1 VQELRRRSKGK
12 GQKAKVRYKVLGTTY
27 QVGDLRY
34 NVGGV
39 VFAAVVL
46 AACGSPRSADI
57 TEPKEA
63 QPSTPPIV
71 ARFDCDT
78 LALTAT
84 FHEDDV
90 VIEVPEQRA
99 LTLPHVVS
107 ASGARYSNG
116 TDTFWNKGRE
126 ATFERHGRTETCR
139 ERREPWQE
147 AADRGVDFRAV
158 GQEPGWFLE
167 IDKEKQ
173 IRLVYDYAEHE
184 LITPVPAPT
193 VKGTST
199 VYDATVESHRL
210 IILIAK
216 IPCADAMSGEA
227 FPSSVSITM
236 DSRTLRGCG
245 KDIVS
250 EK

>member
-1 VQELRRRSKGK
+1 VVFVSSSDRGLESGLSRRR
-12 GQKAKVRYKVLGTTY
+12 KALRAGINLNGLSTLVAGVLLVTG
-27 QVGDLRY
+27 
-34 NVGGV
+34 
-39 VFAAVVL
+39 
-46 AACGSPRSADI
+46 CGSSAPSADE
-57 TEPKEA
+57 T
-63 QPSTPPIV
+63 PSTQAASSKPPIV

-84 FHEDDV
+84 FHEDHA

-116 TDTFWNKGRE
+116 PDTFWNKGRE
-126 ATFERHGRTETCR
+126 ATFERHGRTQTCR

-193 VKGTST
+193 LKGSSKA
-199 VYDATVESHRL
+199 YDTTVESHRL
-210 IILIAK
+210 IILIADV
-216 IPCADAMSGEA
+216 PCTDVMSGEA
-227 FPSSVSITM
+227 FPRSVSVTI

-245 KDIVS
+245 KDIVP
-250 EK
+250 EH